1 MSYLSSYV
9 LDTSIIIAHMVE
21 NAPGREKILGVFN
34 RARVGEV
41 KLYLVHP
48 VISEVVYV
56 ASRIY
61 KVLGFKEHN
70 KLALDLVTW
79 ISSFTNIVEITL
91 EAAIRAG
98 ELKKELGLALTDCYV
113 LAVAENLGSKALF
126 FKVEEEMKRKI
137 NLVKK
142 LPVEFIIEEN

>member
-1 MSYLSSYV
+1 
-9 LDTSIIIAHMVE
+9 MVE

-79 ISSFTNIVEITL
+79 ISSFTNIVEIAL

>member
-1 MSYLSSYV
+1 
-9 LDTSIIIAHMVE
+9 
-21 NAPGREKILGVFN
+21 
-34 RARVGEV
+34 
-41 KLYLVHP
+41 
-48 VISEVVYV
+48 VYV
-56 ASRIY
+56 VSRIY
-61 KVLGFKEHN
+61 KVLRFKEHN